1 MNLGEQRQ
9 RDVRAADRIGNR
21 PSIIDDRRNTRAP
34 DLRAYATLSSARRG
48 DGGASELMRALG
60 MAQGA
65 SEDLRDYAVNKHV
78 LAEQDRKALGAADQ
92 AAGTVD
98 ENMMEKSLGY
108 RNAVTKG
115 RTVTEFSKASRQFG
129 EKLEQ
134 LIEAQDSPLLEQR
147 RAEVQQEVE
156 TFFETFAT
164 DPETGEF
171 KAFLQSPGAM
181 RYLATS
187 IQDARPRIEAQA
199 MARIEERFNTEA
211 LNHFGQ
217 NIVDQA
223 TETGTV
229 DIAAARSL
237 LPDTVTDEEIAET
250 AIVSVLNATDALR
263 ANGKPMEALGLIA
276 GLRGRA
282 DTPVTT
288 GRSLAKPAGSRGTTT
303 VNSEA
308 LRMPVRGKVTSQF
321 GEGRAQGSH
330 NGVDIA
336 APVGTPV
343 PAALSGEV
351 LRVWTSEAGG
361 LSVKVKYVDGTVAG
375 FAHLDSAEVEKGQR
389 ILPGDIIAKTGNSGK
404 STGPHLHY
412 TLTRDGKKVDPL
424 SAEVGEVPETADAT
438 PRYRLADPSAD
449 PVSTFEQGGEVQE
462 IVGLDSVQFSPEQ
475 TARINSL
482 YHRLSEDIRGEWKA
496 VERER
501 QTTNA
506 TTLMLGLLGASGRTT
521 REDIMSAYEG
531 GDVDDGQVLSLIRAQ
546 EAQEDR
552 AEARREREET
562 RAERAERQR
571 LRKVAERGAQV
582 IVGRMLRGA
591 ITPAEARQS
600 ALLLAPD
607 VEPEAAVSILSDV
620 ASAAGSFEQLRE
632 NSAPVRNGSRAFQG
646 LIDNASREV
655 KALGIPPY
663 RQRIATEAYEQII
676 DRAHGEFLR
685 RVMDGEDAGAV
696 NAALAKEIAK
706 ELAELESEL
715 AVSR

>member
-1 MNLGEQRQ
+1 MNLGDQRPRDQ
-9 RDVRAADRIGNR
+9 RAPDRIGNR
-21 PSIIDDRRNTRAP
+21 PSIIDNRRNTNAP
-34 DLRAYATLSSARRG
+34 DLRAYASLRSARRG
-48 DGGASELMRALG
+48 DGGAAELMRTLG
-60 MAQGA
+60 MVQGA
-65 SEDLRDYAVNKHV
+65 GEDLRDYAANQHMDG
-78 LAEQDRKALGAADQ
+78 EQDNKALGAAHQ
-92 AAGTVD
+92 AAGAVD
-98 ENMMEKSLGY
+98 DEMMEKSLGY

-129 EKLEQ
+129 EELEQ

-147 RAEVQQEVE
+147 RAEVQRQVE

-187 IQDARPRIEAQA
+187 IQDTRPRIEAQA
-199 MARIEERFNTEA
+199 MARIEERFNKEA
-211 LNHFGQ
+211 IGHFGQ

-223 TETGTV
+223 AESGTV
-229 DIAAARSL
+229 DIEAARSL
-237 LPDTVTDEEIAET
+237 LPETVTDEEISEAT
-250 AIVSVLNATDALR
+250 IVSVLNAADALR
-263 ANGKPMEALGLIA
+263 AEGKPREALGLIA

-282 DTPVTT
+282 DTVLASGRPLVKPT
-288 GRSLAKPAGSRGTTT
+288 GSLGTAT
-303 VNSEA
+303 VNAEA
-308 LRMPVRGKVTSQF
+308 LRMPVQGRVTSKF
-321 GEGRAQGSH
+321 GAGRSRGSH

-336 APVGTPV
+336 TPVGTPV
-343 PAALSGEV
+343 PAALGGEV

-361 LSVKVKYVDGTVAG
+361 LSIKVKYDDGTVAG
-375 FAHLDSAEVEKGQR
+375 FAHLDSAAVEKGQR
-389 ILPGDIIAKTGNSGK
+389 ILPGDILAKTGNSGR

-412 TLTRDGKKVDPL
+412 TLTRGGKKVDPL
-424 SAEVGEVPETADAT
+424 SAEVGELPETVDAA
-438 PRYRLADPSAD
+438 PRFRLADLNSD
-449 PVSTFEQGGEVQE
+449 PVSAFEQAGEVQE
-462 IVGLDSVQFSPEQ
+462 IVGLDSIQFSPEQ

-482 YHRLSEDIRGEWKA
+482 YHRMSEDIRGEWNA
-496 VERER
+496 AERER
-501 QTTNA
+501 HTTNA
-506 TTLMLGLLGASGRTT
+506 TTLMLGLLGVSGRTT

-562 RAERAERQR
+562 RAEREERQR
-571 LRKVAERGAQV
+571 LRKVAQRGAEV

-620 ASAAGSFEQLRE
+620 ASAAGSFEQLRKE
-632 NSAPVRNGSRAFQG
+632 SAPVRSGSRSFQN

-655 KALGIPPY
+655 KAMGIPPY
-663 RQRIATEAYEQII
+663 RQKVATEAYEQII
-676 DRAHGEFLR
+676 DRAHGEFIR
-685 RVMDGEDAGAV
+685 RVIEGETAQQV
-696 NAALAKEIAK
+696 NAELAKEIAK
-706 ELAELESEL
+706 ELAELEHDL
-715 AVSR
+715 VPRR

>member
-1 MNLGEQRQ
+1 MNLGEQRP

-21 PSIIDDRRNTRAP
+21 PSIIDNRRDTRAP

-65 SEDLRDYAVNKHV
+65 GEDLRDYAVNKHA

-98 ENMMEKSLGY
+98 EAMMEKSLGY

-129 EKLEQ
+129 EELEQ
-134 LIEAQDSPLLEQR
+134 LIEAQDSPLLEHR

-164 DPETGEF
+164 DPDTGEF

-181 RYLATS
+181 RYLAVS
-187 IQDARPRIEAQA
+187 IQESRPRIEAQA

-223 TETGTV
+223 AETGTV

-250 AIVSVLNATDALR
+250 TIVSVLNAADALR
-263 ANGKPMEALGLIA
+263 ASGKPREALGVIA

-282 DTPVTT
+282 DAPLPS
-288 GRSLAKPAGSRGTTT
+288 GRALANPAGSRGAAG
-303 VNSEA
+303 VDVAA
-308 LRMPVRGKVTSQF
+308 LRMPVEGRVTSQF
-321 GEGRAQGSH
+321 GEGRSHGSH

-336 APVGTPV
+336 APVGTRV

-361 LSVKVKYVDGTVAG
+361 LSVKVKYDDGTVAG
-375 FAHLDSAEVEKGQR
+375 FAHLDSTEVEKGQR
-389 ILPGDIIAKTGNSGK
+389 ILPGDILAKTGNSGK

-412 TLTRDGKKVDPL
+412 TLTRNGKKVDPL
-424 SAEVGEVPETADAT
+424 SAEVGELPERADAS
-438 PRYRLADPSAD
+438 PRYRLADPSSD
-449 PVSTFEQGGEVQE
+449 PVFAFEQAGEVQE
-462 IVGLDSVQFSPEQ
+462 IVGLDSVQFSPQQ

-482 YHRLSEDIRGEWKA
+482 YHRMSENIRGEWNEA
-496 VERER
+496 ERER

-506 TTLMLGLLGASGRTT
+506 TTLMLGLLGVSGRTT

-531 GDVDDGQVLSLIRAQ
+531 GDVDDAQVLSLIRAQ
-546 EAQEDR
+546 EVQEER

-562 RAERAERQR
+562 RAEREKRQR
-571 LRKVAERGAQV
+571 LRKVAERGARV

-607 VEPEAAVSILSDV
+607 VEPEAAVSILSNV

-655 KALGIPPY
+655 MAMGIPPY
-663 RQRIATEAYEQII
+663 RQKIATEAYEQII
-676 DRAHGEFLR
+676 DRAHGEFLW
-685 RVMDGEDAGAV
+685 RVMNGEDAGAV
-696 NAALAKEIAK
+696 NAALAAEIAR
-706 ELAELESEL
+706 ELAELERDL
-715 AVSR
+715 TPGR